1 MKLKV
6 KRIDPLLIGIALLA
20 VFLNV
25 YGIWKDQFA
34 NAYYTAAV
42 TSMLQS
48 FHNFF
53 FASFDPGGFV
63 TVDKPPVAFWV
74 QTLFAAV
81 FGVHGW
87 SVILPQALA
96 GVGSVLLIYFLVKP
110 SFGRTAAR
118 IAALVMA
125 CTPIAAAV
133 SRSNNVD
140 SLLVFTLLLATWLLF
155 KAVKQSKSIL
165 FIGAFAL
172 IGVAFNIKMLQAYM
186 VLPAFYVFYW
196 LAFKVNW
203 KKKLAV
209 LAASTAVM
217 LALSFS
223 WAVIVDSIPQGD
235 RPYIGSSQTNSVL
248 ELAFGYNGVSRLTGQ
263 GGPGGGKQ
271 GSFRDGQ
278 TLGQGQQNPGQG
290 QDGDGDGA
298 VKDGNQAMS
307 GRDDGNNLR
316 GAMGDGG
323 PGGPGGK
330 QGGGMFNTGTAGP
343 LRLFQSELSGQIS
356 WMLPLALL
364 SVFGL
369 LIGIR
374 RKQPLTDKQKE
385 SLFWLAWLLP
395 MMGFFSV
402 AGFFHQYYLVML
414 APAIAALTGT
424 GWVELLGFNRQRE
437 GWKRWLLQIG
447 IFGTTAFQLYILLPY
462 QSQIGWALPISL
474 GVLGSLFTLYYCLP
488 LRKNEA
494 ISPQVGT
501 GTIRTKMAT
510 VAAAGGI
517 MVLLVGPLYWAA
529 TPLLYG
535 DNAMMPAAGP
545 QQTTAGNMPGQAMG
559 QRPDGSQDNQDKT
572 ANQTQ
577 AQGQVQG
584 QGAGKMQD
592 NVNAQLLAYL
602 EAHNTGEKFLF
613 ATTNAGTAETY
624 IINTG
629 KAVMAMGGFSGS
641 DPILTV
647 DKLKQMVANNE
658 IKYFLLSGGGPGGGS
673 SDIQTWI
680 QQNGTE
686 IPQSEWQ
693 SGSSSDTGRG
703 MGMNGAGTLY
713 EVNS

>member
-1 MKLKV
+1 MKFKA
-6 KRIDPLLIGIALLA
+6 KRIDPILIGISLLA
-20 VFLNV
+20 AFLNI
-25 YGIWKDQFA
+25 YGIWKDQYA

-74 QTLFAAV
+74 QTLFASV

-118 IAALVMA
+118 ISALVMA

-140 SLLVFTLLLATWLLF
+140 SLLVFTLLLATWMLF
-155 KAVKQSKSIL
+155 RAVKKSKSIL

-203 KKKLAV
+203 RKKIAV

-223 WAVIVDSIPQGD
+223 WALVVDSIPQAD

-263 GGPGGGKQ
+263 GGPGGGNH
-271 GSFRDGQ
+271 GSFSDGQ
-278 TLGQGQQNPGQG
+278 SRKQLQQNAEQGQQ
-290 QDGDGDGA
+290 
-298 VKDGNQAMS
+298 
-307 GRDDGNNLR
+307 DGNNQFPN
-316 GAMGDGG
+316 GFTPPTQGDGSAQDG
-323 PGGPGGK
+323 NRAMRDGGFGGK
-330 QGGGMFNTGTAGP
+330 QGGGGMFNTGTAGP

-356 WMLPLALL
+356 WMLPFALL
-364 SVFGL
+364 SALGL

-414 APAIAALTGT
+414 APAIAVLTGA
-424 GWVELLGFNRQRE
+424 GWIELFGFNRRRE
-437 GWKRWLLQIG
+437 GWKRWLFPIG
-447 IFGTTAFQLYILLPY
+447 ILGTTVFQLCILIPY
-462 QSQIGWALPISL
+462 RSQIGWALPISV
-474 GVLGSLFTLYYCLP
+474 GVLGSLLTLYFCLTHS
-488 LRKNEA
+488 KNEE
-494 ISPQVGT
+494 ISHQNHHT
-501 GTIRTKMAT
+501 ST
-510 VAAAGGI
+510 VRMKIEKIAAVGGI
-517 MVLLVGPLYWAA
+517 LVLLAGPLYWAA

-545 QQTTAGNMPGQAMG
+545 QQTIGNSRTMPGQGMG
-559 QRPDGSQDNQDKT
+559 QWQDGR
-572 ANQTQ
+572 
-577 AQGQVQG
+577 QGQTTKRTQG
-584 QGAGKMQD
+584 QGAGQMQE
-592 NVNAQLLAYL
+592 NVNTQLLAYL

-613 ATTNAGTAETY
+613 ATTNAGTAEAY
-624 IINTG
+624 IIKTG
-629 KAVMAMGGFSGS
+629 EAVMAMGGFSGS

-647 DKLKQMVANNE
+647 DKLKQMVANKE

-686 IPQSEWQ
+686 IPQSEWSSPSSNS
-693 SGSSSDTGRG
+693 SGG
-703 MGMNGAGTLY
+703 MGMNRAGTLY
-713 EVNS
+713 EVNP